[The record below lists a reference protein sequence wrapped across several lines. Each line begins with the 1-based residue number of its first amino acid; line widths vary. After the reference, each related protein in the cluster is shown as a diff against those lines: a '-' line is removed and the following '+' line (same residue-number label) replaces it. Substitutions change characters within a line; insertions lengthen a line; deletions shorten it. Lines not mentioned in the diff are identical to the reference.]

1 VSHSLWLHND
11 WVTAPNGEFLSLAVF
26 SGPKRPLLISL
37 LTDSDS
43 RNRQGDL
50 LWLYL
55 AYNIFR
61 KYSSVVPEHNGRD

>member
-1 VSHSLWLHND
+1 
-11 WVTAPNGEFLSLAVF
+11 
-26 SGPKRPLLISL
+26 
-37 LTDSDS
+37 LTNSDS